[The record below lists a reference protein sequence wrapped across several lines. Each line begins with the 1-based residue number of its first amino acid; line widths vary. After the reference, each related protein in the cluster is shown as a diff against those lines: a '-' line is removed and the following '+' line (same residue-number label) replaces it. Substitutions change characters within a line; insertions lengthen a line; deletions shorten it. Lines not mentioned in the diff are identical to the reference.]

1 MKAKSKPT
9 PRAPW
14 RRFDVKAAFGDQVA
28 ELLRQFEKA
37 QELVMVPTVVK
48 SRRRAATRFLMFL
61 AEAEC
66 SLSSLQERHLVEFAE
81 WLRPRMRTRK
91 DKKEADVSAVAS
103 ELSHVKQWLRFC
115 YEQDATLAA
124 QHELV
129 VLPKVGKPLPRA
141 LTIDEIEAWFA
152 LCDLD
157 CHWGLRDRALF
168 ELAYGTGLRHRE
180 ILALSMSDLNLAE
193 GLTRVETSKNGHGRV
208 VPITRRAMGF
218 VERYLKEAR
227 PWLPMV
233 ATARNRLWLNSR
245 GYQQTT
251 STMTTRIARLYAP
264 RLEFGHKLGIHVLR
278 HSFATHLV
286 RGGADVRHVGEM
298 LGHRDLNSTARYTEL
313 EIDDL
318 RELLRGH
325 PLAERPGVLPPP
337 VEPK

>member
-1 MKAKSKPT
+1 
-9 PRAPW
+9 
-14 RRFDVKAAFGDQVA
+14 VA
-28 ELLRQFEKA
+28 ELLRQFEKS
-37 QELVMVPTVVK
+37 QELRFVPAVVE

-61 AEAEC
+61 SEAKC
-66 SLSSLQERHLVEFAE
+66 SLWSLEERHTVEFAE
-81 WLRPRMRTRK
+81 WLRPRMRTRNS
-91 DKKEADVSAVAS
+91 KKEVEVSAVAS

-129 VLPKVGKPLPRA
+129 TLPKVGKPLPRA

-157 CHWGLRDRALF
+157 CHWGLRDRAFL

-193 GLTRVETSKNGHGRV
+193 GLTRVEMSKNGHGRV
-208 VPITRRAMGF
+208 VPITRRAVLF
-218 VERYLKEAR
+218 VERYLQEAR
-227 PWLPMV
+227 PWLPVM
-233 ATARNRLWLNSR
+233 ATARDCLWLNSR

-251 STMTTRIARLYAP
+251 STMTTRIATLYAP
-264 RLEFGHKLGIHVLR
+264 KLEFGHKLGIHVLR

-313 EIDDL
+313 EVDDL

-325 PLAERPGVLPPP
+325 PLAERSTTL
-337 VEPK
+337 EPK